1 MNVLKIIHA
10 QLSLTLLSKDEID
23 AFLKYLMR
31 HQNTPAYVSKKL
43 IQFFGVSNPTPG
55 YALRVTQAFKDGT
68 FTKNGATFGDGT

>member
-1 MNVLKIIHA
+1 MLNS
-10 QLSLTLLSKDEID
+10 LSLTLLSKDEID

-55 YALRVTQAFKDGT
+55 YVLRVTQAFKDGT
-68 FTKNGATFGDGT
+68 FTKNGATFGDDT